1 LIEGS
6 AALFTAIE
14 MIFIP
19 HIDFDYIF
27 YLFAAECIVATAV
40 LTPPFINE
48 LRSLFEGQHTK
59 LVE

>member
-1 LIEGS
+1 
-6 AALFTAIE
+6 

-27 YLFAAECIVATAV
+27 YLFAAECIIATAV

-48 LRSLFEGQHTK
+48 LKSLFQAQHLK
-59 LVE
+59 IPE